1 MQLLRLYYLLQL
13 QAAGTR
19 ITRAS
24 LIPAVLGSFAA
35 APMALVLMQACSSS
49 TMAMATAAVT
59 ARLAPLWF
67 RFLPRLSENGSSRSN
82 TPKTKIVDMIE
93 SI

>member
-1 MQLLRLYYLLQL
+1 MAR
-13 QAAGTR
+13 T
-19 ITRAS
+19 S
-24 LIPAVLGSFAA
+24 LIPAMLGSIAA
-35 APMALVLMQACSSS
+35 ATITMVLMQACSAS
-49 TMAMATAAVT
+49 TMAMAATAAVT
-59 ARLAPLWF
+59 TRLAPLWF